1 MSKTKRAFSAFL
13 GAALLV
19 SLFAPAALAVKSFS
33 ATGSDQTDYLN
44 CSVAITASLDTCSTV
59 ADGLSTITLT
69 GDTGDAD
76 AVAEQA
82 IITVAGATIVSS
94 SVGTVSGNQVSV
106 LNDET
111 LTGISLVIRAPAA
124 AGTGTVTVAILDPST
139 GVASNEGTLTLTF
152 TASSGLQVS
161 EGQSVVKIVADNNC
175 DNNADA
181 DNTGTTAATI
191 AAATAVTNAAATG
204 GNVDLC
210 VVVRNAN
217 GDPVDAETVRV
228 TITPV
233 GLVNGSQTATV
244 DPGADGIA
252 IFNLTGSGVSGTSS
266 ITIAVTENNV
276 TTTFAARTFTW
287 AGALATLTA
296 SNERFV
302 GLIGGAAVEAIKLV
316 GKDAA
321 GNTVTPSGVT
331 WNVSGG
337 TGGVTVA
344 TTDPDA
350 DGIYEVTCG
359 ATSSGTYTITARSG
373 TVTSNS
379 VTYICAPA
387 AATTDTYTVAF
398 ENANVAP
405 GGATRL
411 CVTFRNTLNQP
422 VPDASYAGV
431 TALVSSG
438 ALGAFATTSNGQACA
453 TYLAPFASGQVSA
466 VVTPGGGLTPTNRTA
481 TLTIGAPS
489 TAAASALGVSP
500 NGPFTTTTKVQTRGR
515 YVTFRFDLG
524 VAAAN
529 KPVVILAATKTGTTW
544 SGFTAVTTRT
554 ANAQGVVIYYARQS
568 TATWK
573 SYRAQESTTNV
584 TPARQA
590 RWR

>member
-1 MSKTKRAFSAFL
+1 MSKAKRAFSAFL
-13 GAALLV
+13 ASAMLVALA
-19 SLFAPAALAVKSFS
+19 APAAFAAKSFS
-33 ATGSDQTDYLN
+33 STGSDQTDYLT
-44 CSVAITASLDTCSTV
+44 CSVAIVASLDTCSTV

-69 GDTGDAD
+69 ADTGDSD
-76 AVAEQA
+76 STAEQML
-82 IITVAGATIVSS
+82 ITVSGATVVSS
-94 SVGTVSGNQVSV
+94 TMGTVSGNTVSV
-106 LNDET
+106 LNDEA
-111 LTGISLVIRAPAA
+111 LSGNLVVRAPAT
-124 AGTGTVTVAILDPST
+124 AGTGTVSVAVLDPST
-139 GVASNEGTLTLTF
+139 GVASQEGTLTLTF

-161 EGQSVVKIVADNNC
+161 EGQSLVKIVANNNC

-181 DNTGTTAATI
+181 DNTGTTGATI
-191 AAATAVTNAAATG
+191 SGATAVTNAAASG
-204 GNVDLC
+204 GSVDLC

-252 IFNLTGSGVSGTSS
+252 IFDLTGSGVSGTST
-266 ITIAVTENNV
+266 ITIAVTDNNV
-276 TTTFAARTFTW
+276 TTTFGARTFVW
-287 AGALATLTA
+287 SGALSTLTL

-302 GLIGGAAVEAIKLV
+302 GQDNGVAVEAIKLV

-337 TGGVTVA
+337 TGTLTVGA
-344 TTDPDA
+344 DGDA
-350 DGIYEVTCG
+350 DGIYDVTCAVG
-359 ATSSGTYTITARSG
+359 ASGTFTITARSG
-373 TVTSNS
+373 SVTSNS
-379 VTYICAPA
+379 VTYICSPAP
-387 AATTDTYTVAF
+387 ATTDTYTVAF
-398 ENANVAP
+398 EAANIAP

-411 CVTFRNTLNQP
+411 CVTFKNSAGQP
-422 VPDASYAGV
+422 VPDATYAGI

-438 ALGAFATTSNGQACA
+438 ALGAFGTTSNGMACA

-481 TLTIGAPS
+481 SITIGAPATS
-489 TAAASALGVSP
+489 AGSALGIAP
-500 NGPFTTTTKVQTRGR
+500 NGPFTTTTKIQVRGR

-529 KPVVILAATKTGTTW
+529 KPVTILAATKTGLTW
-544 SGFTAVTTRT
+544 SGFTAVTTRI
-554 ANAQGVVIYYARQS
+554 ANAQGVVIYYVRQS